1 MNTNNK
7 SKSNLNHSI
16 NDDKHS
22 HLYDKVNIHIDEK
35 LIYDNDRLGGI
46 DINSEIQKFLKDTN
60 AKEFVFKIIK

>member
-22 HLYDKVNIHIDEK
+22 HLYDKVNIHVDEN
-35 LIYDNDRLGGI
+35 LICENNRLGGI
-46 DINSEIQKFLKDTN
+46 DINSEIQKFLEDTN
-60 AKEFVFKIIK
+60 DKEFVFKTIK